1 MIPPYP
7 FQIVNI
13 TLHFLLLL
21 IKYLADTFSPSVSR
35 KSNKNNKLCSL
46 VERDD
51 EIREYDY
58 LVKREIKEGLFDE
71 QEDRFKCDFFDDLDI
86 MKDEESDEEKFI
98 QEEEPES
105 EAKNISKF
113 RIYFFFKLNEKKEF
127 IFPIESD
134 SFDLDNQNVSDL
146 IINVIKK
153 INDKKITINY
163 NLKECVLLL
172 NVSEKNIYIDYELR
186 PCNPI
191 THAPNNDDE
200 PYLAKNKL
208 NVIEAQEIS
217 FVLKNPINFI

>member
-1 MIPPYP
+1 
-7 FQIVNI
+7 
-13 TLHFLLLL
+13 
-21 IKYLADTFSPSVSR
+21 
-35 KSNKNNKLCSL
+35 
-46 VERDD
+46 
-51 EIREYDY
+51 
-58 LVKREIKEGLFDE
+58 
-71 QEDRFKCDFFDDLDI
+71 

-98 QEEEPES
+98 QEEESES
-105 EAKNISKF
+105 EVKNISKF

-146 IINVIKK
+146 ILNIIKK